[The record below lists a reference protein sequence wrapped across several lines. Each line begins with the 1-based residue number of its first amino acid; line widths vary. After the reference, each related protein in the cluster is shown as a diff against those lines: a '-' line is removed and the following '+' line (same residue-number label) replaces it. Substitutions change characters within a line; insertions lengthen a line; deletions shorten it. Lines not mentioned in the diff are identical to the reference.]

1 MARKRSLSE
10 NKKMGGGN
18 LLGGKGDMGGGLST
32 YLVQTGNMIE
42 FHKLLKANMYRRN
55 INKKAIMNEER
66 FFSSEKIT
74 FAYSNFKRGYRSNFN
89 KNQMIKEGNLFI

>member
-18 LLGGKGDMGGGLST
+18 LLGGDMGGGLST

-55 INKKAIMNEER
+55 INKKSSNE
-66 FFSSEKIT
+66 
-74 FAYSNFKRGYRSNFN
+74 
-89 KNQMIKEGNLFI
+89 